1 MEIEQQRAEDM
12 WHLGTL
18 VQAPFVQGS
27 LMGLTWRELEVAK
40 ATNVEK
46 GAEVDDEDGMVDV
59 EGEED

>member
-1 MEIEQQRAEDM
+1 
-12 WHLGTL
+12 
-18 VQAPFVQGS
+18 
-27 LMGLTWRELEVAK
+27 MGLTWRELEVAK